1 MSSSKLSVQIAAFCL
16 ISLAVAAAAPVSLNP
31 TSLTF
36 PSRIVTTT
44 SGPQKVTLKNN
55 QASALT
61 ISSIATSGDFAETS
75 TCPLSPQTLA
85 AGATCDINVTFTPT
99 GVSTFTATL
108 VLTDDGGGSPQ
119 SFSLGGTGQ

>member
-1 MSSSKLSVQIAAFCL
+1 MSSSKLSVQIATFCL
-16 ISLAVAAAAPVSLNP
+16 LSLAVAATAQPVTLSP
-31 TSLTF
+31 TTLTF

-44 SGPQKVTLKNN
+44 SGPQKITLKNN

-85 AGATCDINVTFTPT
+85 AGATCDIDVTFTPT
-99 GVSTFTATL
+99 NVGTRNGI
-108 VLTDDGGGSPQ
+108 LTVTDNANP
-119 SFSLGGTGQ
+119 